1 MAASTAAKTEPA
13 IKAAA
18 KKRGRPAK
26 SVKSGDGE
34 TTIKSLSR
42 GITLLEH
49 IGGAKQGIQLS
60 DLALQMGLPLSTT
73 HRLLNTLLSHQF
85 VAHDADTGTW
95 SMGVNA
101 FRTGNAFLQQRD
113 ITAQSRPFLKRLVDA
128 SGETANLSI
137 FEAGNAIIISQ
148 VQCKALMRMLSPI
161 GSVLPLHA
169 SAIGKSFMSAMPQ
182 SLVMTLLEKQGL
194 RPLTKHT
201 HTTVDALLRDLAAT
215 RQRGYAIDDQE
226 QDNDLRCVAANV
238 YDENQEVVAA
248 ISVSGP
254 DKRINDERLLEVAYL
269 TRQAAADITAAI
281 GGQSAPISGH

>member
-1 MAASTAAKTEPA
+1 MAISSTDKTASS
-13 IKAAA
+13 KATL

-26 SVKSGDGE
+26 TVKAGDGDA
-34 TTIKSLSR
+34 TIKSLSR

-60 DLALQMGLPLSTT
+60 DLALQMGLPVSTT

-95 SMGVNA
+95 SIGVDA

-113 ITAQSRPFLKRLVDA
+113 ITAQSRPFLKQLVNA

-137 FEAGNAIIISQ
+137 FEAGNAVIISQ

-161 GSVLPLHA
+161 GGLMPLHA
-169 SAIGKSFMSAMPQ
+169 SAIGKSFLSAMPEEQ
-182 SLVMTLLEKQGL
+182 VMKLLGEQGL
-194 RPLTKHT
+194 KPLTEHT
-201 HTTVDALLRDLAAT
+201 YVTVEALLKDLELT

-226 QDNDLRCVAANV
+226 QDNDLRCVAANI

-254 DKRINDERLLEVAYL
+254 DKRINDERLLEIAYL
-269 TRQAAADITAAI
+269 TRQTAADITAAI
-281 GGQSAPISGH
+281 GGQPLPVTG